1 MERKGDLTR
10 KRRDQFATEMDSEGA
25 SSMDC
30 DCDNSGNATANTCK
44 SLEGR
49 IFLVKSMITGLHNI
63 LSQYQIRK

>member
-1 MERKGDLTR
+1 MEQKGDLTR

-49 IFLVKSMITGLHNI
+49 IFLV
-63 LSQYQIRK
+63 RA